1 MMTRLLSALLI
12 SLLASAAAAGTD
24 AGDSGDAA
32 MADTIRLT
40 ITSTA
45 PGTAFTA
52 TCTVTHGG
60 RETVEDHSGTAPVT
74 LDFEAEG
81 LRCEIA
87 SDGPLEIVGEGP
99 RGNTTRTATS
109 GGRVVLSLS

>member
-1 MMTRLLSALLI
+1 MMARLLSALLI
-12 SLLASAAAAGTD
+12 SLLASGAAAGTD
-24 AGDSGDAA
+24 AEDNDGAV
-32 MADTIRLT
+32 MTETIRLI

-52 TCTVTHGG
+52 TCTVIHDGG
-60 RETVEDHSGTAPVT
+60 QTVEDHSGTAPVT

-99 RGNTTRTATS
+99 RGNSTRTATS